1 MQRLSIIS
9 FFLLPFYIPKEVFRM
24 PVFKYEALDAQGVAI
39 KDEIEALSQ
48 KEAVS
53 KIRNMGYFPTKVHAR
68 GEAKK
73 PTAKAAIRPTKRRG
87 AGGKVKV
94 KYITQF
100 ARQLSTLQDAGLP
113 ILRSLRI
120 LQEQQKSGTFKR
132 VIGYVGD
139 DIEGGSTLSEAMGRF
154 PRAFDRLFV
163 NMVAAGETGGVLD
176 LILARVADFME
187 KAQKLKARVKS
198 AMVYPIVVLT
208 AAFTILLLLMWKVI
222 PQFEIVLKEMTEGA
236 QLPAITR
243 GVLAVANWVGKQYGW
258 AILLAVPVAII
269 FLLRLVRQFQFGRFV
284 LDTIKLKIPVL
295 GQLSSKVAVT
305 RWTRTLGTLIS
316 AGVPILDAIN
326 VTRETSGNEVFANML
341 GNVHNSIRQGDT
353 FAGPLRQSKTVD
365 LIVSNMVAVGE
376 ETGDLDKMLLKVA
389 DNYDEQVDV
398 LVSSLM
404 SLLEPI
410 MIICL
415 GLIVLTIVLSIFLP
429 MITIITK
436 LNV

>member
-1 MQRLSIIS
+1 
-9 FFLLPFYIPKEVFRM
+9 M
-24 PVFKYEALDAQGVAI
+24 PIFQYEALDSQGVGI

-53 KIRNMGYFPTKVHAR
+53 KIRNMGYFPTKVRVHGAGR
-68 GEAKK
+68 
-73 PTAKAAIRPTKRRG
+73 KAAEKAVAKPKPRRG
-87 AGGKVKV
+87 AGGRVKAKFV
-94 KYITQF
+94 AQF

-132 VIGYVGD
+132 VIGYVAD

-154 PRAFDRLFV
+154 PRCFSRLFV

-176 LILARVADFME
+176 LILSRVSDFME
-187 KAQKLKARVKS
+187 KAQKLKARVRS

-208 AAFTILLLLMWKVI
+208 AAFTILMLLMTFVI
-222 PQFEIVLKEMTEGA
+222 PKFTEVLTELTEGA
-236 QLPAITR
+236 TLPRNTR
-243 GVLAVANWVGKQYGW
+243 IVLGISHWIAYDYGW
-258 AILLAVPVAII
+258 AVLIGVPFVTV
-269 FLLRLVRQFQFGRFV
+269 FLLRIIKTVRAGRLV
-284 LDTIKLKIPVL
+284 LDTIKLKLPVM
-295 GQLSSKVAVT
+295 GKISGKVAVA
-305 RWTRTLGTLIS
+305 RWTRTLGTLIG

-326 VTRETSGNEVFANML
+326 TSGETAGNEVYTNML

-365 LIVSNMVAVGE
+365 LIVSSMVSVGE

-398 LVSSLM
+398 MVGSLM
-404 SLLEPI
+404 SLLEPV
-410 MIICL
+410 MIIVL
-415 GLIVLTIVLSIFLP
+415 ALIVMNIVLAIFMP
-429 MITIITK
+429 MIKIITT
-436 LNV
+436 LSG